1 MPTSHRPSSSDA
13 RYIFIL
19 FALIFVVL
27 FFAFLI
33 YFVYWQKQFT
43 ARLANPE
50 NPEQS
55 DTIDVV
61 RTGGAVENTAP
72 VVAPA
77 TGTPAPAAAKLAP
90 VNTATPQPAQPSAVA
105 FDPSR
110 YNPRTVETLQLRGR
124 QLLDKYFSSIQA
136 SDFQTACSLL
146 SNTLCNA
153 RRDIYSYSQFLSKL
167 DGGYQIKTI
176 TLAPEQKPTEA
187 IYCVEYTYSL
197 KADLNPQPVTEYFQY
212 RIKTRPDGA
221 DEISARVCEKIVKD
235 GRERPCPIITPK
247 KYCF

>member
-1 MPTSHRPSSSDA
+1 MVPSPHRPAPSDA

-33 YFVYWQKQFT
+33 YFVYGQKQF
-43 ARLANPE
+43 ARTNAPANNAPTSSE
-50 NPEQS
+50 
-55 DTIDVV
+55 TIDTV
-61 RTGGAVENTAP
+61 RTGKEN
-72 VVAPA
+72 
-77 TGTPAPAAAKLAP
+77 LAP
-90 VNTATPQPAQPSAVA
+90 VNTTTPTTSVPNSAPTP
-105 FDPSR
+105 FDPAR
-110 YNPRTVETLQLRGR
+110 YNPRTNDTLQLRGR
-124 QLLDKYFSSIQA
+124 QLLDKYFSSIQSA
-136 SDFQTACSLL
+136 DYQTACSLL

-153 RRDIYSYSQFLSKL
+153 RRDIYSFSQFLGKTN
-167 DGGYQIKTI
+167 GGYSVKNIS
-176 TLAPEQKPTEA
+176 LAAEQKPSEA
-187 IYCVEYTYSL
+187 IYCVEYTYTL

-221 DEISARVCEKIVKD
+221 DEISARVCEKVIKD

>member
-1 MPTSHRPSSSDA
+1 MVPSPHHRPAPSDA
-13 RYIFIL
+13 RYILIL

-33 YFVYWQKQFT
+33 YFVYGQKQ
-43 ARLANPE
+43 LAVRTNTTLP
-50 NPEQS
+50 PTS
-55 DTIDVV
+55 ASSGTIDTV
-61 RTGGAVENTAP
+61 RSGGE
-72 VVAPA
+72 
-77 TGTPAPAAAKLAP
+77 LAP
-90 VNTATPQPAQPSAVA
+90 VNTATPIPTPVTTPTT
-105 FDPSR
+105 FDPAR
-110 YNPRTVETLQLRGR
+110 YNPRTVDTLQLRGR
-124 QLLDKYFSSIQA
+124 QLLDKYFSSIQIA
-136 SDFQTACSLL
+136 DYQTACSLL

-153 RRDIYSYSQFLSKL
+153 RRDIYSFSQFLGKTN
-167 DGGYQIKTI
+167 GGYTVRNIS
-176 TLAPEQKPTEA
+176 LAAEQKPTEA

-221 DEISARVCEKIVKD
+221 DEISARVCEKVIKD

>member
-1 MPTSHRPSSSDA
+1 MATPPRPSTSDA

-43 ARLANPE
+43 SRLVAE
-50 NPEQS
+50 TS
-55 DTIDVV
+55 DTDTQSNTIDTV
-61 RTGGAVENTAP
+61 RTGWELP
-72 VVAPA
+72 PSPE
-77 TGTPAPAAAKLAP
+77 PAPLAP
-90 VNTATPQPAQPSAVA
+90 VNTTNPQPTVSAPTT

-110 YNPRTVETLQLRGR
+110 YNPRTPETLQLRGR

-136 SDFQTACSLL
+136 ADFQTACSLL
-146 SNTLCNA
+146 TNTLCNA

-167 DGGYQIKTI
+167 DGGYVVKNIV
-176 TLAPEQKPTEA
+176 LAPEQKPTEA

-221 DEISARVCEKIVKD
+221 DEISARVCEKIMKD

>member
-1 MPTSHRPSSSDA
+1 MVPTSHRPAPSDA

-33 YFVYWQKQFT
+33 YFVYGQKQF
-43 ARLANPE
+43 ARTNVPV
-50 NPEQS
+50 EQEPVAS
-55 DTIDVV
+55 GTIDTV
-61 RTGGAVENTAP
+61 RTGGE
-72 VVAPA
+72 
-77 TGTPAPAAAKLAP
+77 LAP
-90 VNTATPQPAQPSAVA
+90 VNTTTPVPTPTTTPTA
-105 FDPSR
+105 FDPAR

-124 QLLDKYFSSIQA
+124 QLLDKYFSSIQSA
-136 SDFQTACSLL
+136 DYQTACSLL

-153 RRDIYSYSQFLSKL
+153 RRDIYSFSQFLGKTS
-167 DGGYQIKTI
+167 GGYTVKNIS
-176 TLAPEQKPTEA
+176 LAAEQKPTEA
-187 IYCVEYTYSL
+187 IYCVEYTYTL

-221 DEISARVCEKIVKD
+221 DEISARVCEKVIKD

>member
-1 MPTSHRPSSSDA
+1 MYTRFHIIIFCMVPSSHRPAPSDA

-33 YFVYWQKQFT
+33 YFVYGQKQF
-43 ARLANPE
+43 ARTNTPVE
-50 NPEQS
+50 DKPVIS
-55 DTIDVV
+55 GSIDTV
-61 RTGGAVENTAP
+61 RTGGE
-72 VVAPA
+72 
-77 TGTPAPAAAKLAP
+77 LAP
-90 VNTATPQPAQPSAVA
+90 VNTTTPVQSPTAESTT
-105 FDPSR
+105 FDPAR

-124 QLLDKYFSSIQA
+124 QLLDKYFSSIQSA
-136 SDFQTACSLL
+136 DYQTACSLL

-153 RRDIYSYSQFLSKL
+153 RRDIYSFSQFLGKTN
-167 DGGYQIKTI
+167 GGYTVKNIS
-176 TLAPEQKPTEA
+176 LAAEQKPTEA
-187 IYCVEYTYSL
+187 IYCVEYTYTL

-221 DEISARVCEKIVKD
+221 DEISARVCEKVIKD

>member
-1 MPTSHRPSSSDA
+1 MATPPRPSSSDA

-33 YFVYWQKQFT
+33 YFVYWQKQFVSRPT
-43 ARLANPE
+43 EEVWNPE
-50 NPEQS
+50 LQGN
-55 DTIDVV
+55 TIDTV
-61 RTGGAVENTAP
+61 RTGGDIAKPSPSPAP
-72 VVAPA
+72 VE
-77 TGTPAPAAAKLAP
+77 LAP
-90 VNTATPQPAQPSAVA
+90 VNTTNPQKAPSTPTT

-110 YNPRTVETLQLRGR
+110 YNPRTPETLQLRGR
-124 QLLDKYFSSIQA
+124 QLLDKYFTSIQGA
-136 SDFQTACSLL
+136 DFQTACSLL
-146 SNTLCNA
+146 TNTLCNA
-153 RRDIYSYSQFLSKL
+153 RRDIYSFSQFLSKL
-167 DGGYQIKTI
+167 DGGYVVRSIA
-176 TLAPEQKPTEA
+176 LAPEQKPTEA

-212 RIKTRPDGA
+212 RVKTRPDGA

>member
-1 MPTSHRPSSSDA
+1 
-13 RYIFIL
+13 
-19 FALIFVVL
+19 
-27 FFAFLI
+27 
-33 YFVYWQKQFT
+33 
-43 ARLANPE
+43 
-50 NPEQS
+50 
-55 DTIDVV
+55 V
-61 RTGGAVENTAP
+61 RTGGTIDDTSSDNT
-72 VVAPA
+72 VPA
-77 TGTPAPAAAKLAP
+77 TTTPTPTNLAP

-110 YNPRTVETLQLRGR
+110 YNPRNAETVQLRGR
-124 QLLDKYFSSIQA
+124 QLLDKYFLSIQE

-167 DGGYQIKTI
+167 NGGYQVKTI
-176 TLAPEQKPTEA
+176 TLASEQKPTEA

>member
-1 MPTSHRPSSSDA
+1 MVPTPHRPAPSDA

-33 YFVYWQKQFT
+33 YFVYGQKQFVRT
-43 ARLANPE
+43 NAPV
-50 NPEQS
+50 EQTPVVNN
-55 DTIDVV
+55 TIDTV
-61 RTGGAVENTAP
+61 RTGDE
-72 VVAPA
+72 
-77 TGTPAPAAAKLAP
+77 LAP
-90 VNTATPQPAQPSAVA
+90 VNTTTPTPVSTTTT
-105 FDPSR
+105 FDPAR
-110 YNPRTVETLQLRGR
+110 YNPRTVDTLQLRGR
-124 QLLDKYFSSIQA
+124 QLLDKYFASIQSA
-136 SDFQTACSLL
+136 DYQTACSLL

-153 RRDIYSYSQFLSKL
+153 RRDIYSFSQFLGKTN
-167 DGGYQIKTI
+167 GGYTVKNIS
-176 TLAPEQKPTEA
+176 LAAEQKPTEA
-187 IYCVEYTYSL
+187 IYCVEYTYAL

-221 DEISARVCEKIVKD
+221 DEISARVCEKIIKD

>member
-1 MPTSHRPSSSDA
+1 MYTGFHIIIFCMVPTPHRPAPSDA

-33 YFVYWQKQFT
+33 YFVYGQKQF
-43 ARLANPE
+43 ARTNSPVE
-50 NPEQS
+50 EKTVVS
-55 DTIDVV
+55 GTIDTV
-61 RTGGAVENTAP
+61 RTGGE
-72 VVAPA
+72 
-77 TGTPAPAAAKLAP
+77 LAP
-90 VNTATPQPAQPSAVA
+90 VNTTTPVPAATTTPTA
-105 FDPSR
+105 FDPAR

-124 QLLDKYFSSIQA
+124 QLLDKYFSSIQSA
-136 SDFQTACSLL
+136 DYQTACSLL

-153 RRDIYSYSQFLSKL
+153 RRDIYSFSQFLGKTS
-167 DGGYQIKTI
+167 GGYTVKNIS
-176 TLAPEQKPTEA
+176 LAAEQKPTEA
-187 IYCVEYTYSL
+187 IYCVEYTYTL

-221 DEISARVCEKIVKD
+221 DEISARVCEKVIKD

-247 KYCF
+247 KY

>member
-1 MPTSHRPSSSDA
+1 MYTRFHIIIFCMVPTSHRPAPSDA

-33 YFVYWQKQFT
+33 YFVYGQKQF
-43 ARLANPE
+43 ARTNVPV
-50 NPEQS
+50 EQEPVAS
-55 DTIDVV
+55 GTIDTV
-61 RTGGAVENTAP
+61 RTGGE
-72 VVAPA
+72 
-77 TGTPAPAAAKLAP
+77 LAP
-90 VNTATPQPAQPSAVA
+90 VNTTTPVPTPTTTPTA
-105 FDPSR
+105 FDPAR

-124 QLLDKYFSSIQA
+124 QLLDKYFSSIQSA
-136 SDFQTACSLL
+136 DYQTACSLL

-153 RRDIYSYSQFLSKL
+153 RRDIYSFSQFLGKTS
-167 DGGYQIKTI
+167 GGYTVKNIS
-176 TLAPEQKPTEA
+176 LAAEQKPTEA
-187 IYCVEYTYSL
+187 IYCVEYTYTL

-221 DEISARVCEKIVKD
+221 DEISARVCEKVIKD